1 MGRLTAMLYGL
12 ISGME
17 GKPLA
22 TTEAYDCKTN
32 TWHKLKDMGTCHC
45 SSAFTVFQNQLLVI
59 GGLAIGGPTDVIDA
73 LSCV

>member
-1 MGRLTAMLYGL
+1 MEPLTAMLCGL
-12 ISGME
+12 LSGME

-22 TTEAYDCKTN
+22 TTEAYDYNTN